1 LTYTTTNNNNIYQL
15 INNIHS
21 SLAIMKVEIE
31 LYIKEEDETVVMEK
45 VSSLTKQAK
54 QEGFKID
61 EIELKGS
68 KHNNNNNNNMN
79 QDKQK
84 NKSSK

>member
-1 LTYTTTNNNNIYQL
+1 
-15 INNIHS
+15 
-21 SLAIMKVEIE
+21 MKIEIE
-31 LYIKEEDETVVMEK
+31 LYIEEQDETVVMEK
-45 VSSLTKQAK
+45 VSSLTRQAK

-68 KHNNNNNNNMN
+68 KHNNNNNMN

-84 NKSSK
+84 NKFSK

>member
-1 LTYTTTNNNNIYQL
+1 
-15 INNIHS
+15 
-21 SLAIMKVEIE
+21 MKIEIE
-31 LYIKEEDETVVMEK
+31 LYIEEQDETVVMEK

-84 NKSSK
+84 NKFSK

>member
-1 LTYTTTNNNNIYQL
+1 
-15 INNIHS
+15 
-21 SLAIMKVEIE
+21 MKIEIE
-31 LYIKEEDETVVMEK
+31 LYIKEEDEAVVMEK

-54 QEGFKID
+54 QEGFNVG

-79 QDKQK
+79 QDKHK

>member
-1 LTYTTTNNNNIYQL
+1 
-15 INNIHS
+15 
-21 SLAIMKVEIE
+21 MKIEIE
-31 LYIKEEDETVVMEK
+31 LYIEEQDETVVMEK
-45 VSSLTKQAK
+45 VSSLTRQAK

-68 KHNNNNNNNMN
+68 RHNNNNMN

>member
-1 LTYTTTNNNNIYQL
+1 
-15 INNIHS
+15 
-21 SLAIMKVEIE
+21 MKIEIE
-31 LYIKEEDETVVMEK
+31 LYIEEQDETVVMEK
-45 VSSLTKQAK
+45 VSSLTRQAK

-61 EIELKGS
+61 EIELKAS
-68 KHNNNNNNNMN
+68 RHNNNNMN

>member
-1 LTYTTTNNNNIYQL
+1 
-15 INNIHS
+15 
-21 SLAIMKVEIE
+21 MKIEIE
-31 LYIKEEDETVVMEK
+31 LYIEEQDETVVMEK
-45 VSSLTKQAK
+45 VSSLTRQAK

-68 KHNNNNNNNMN
+68 KHNNNNNNMN

-84 NKSSK
+84 NKFSKNSRRYNKLDNP

>member
-1 LTYTTTNNNNIYQL
+1 
-15 INNIHS
+15 
-21 SLAIMKVEIE
+21 MKIEIE
-31 LYIKEEDETVVMEK
+31 LYIEEQDETVVMEK

-68 KHNNNNNNNMN
+68 KHNNNNNNMN

-84 NKSSK
+84 NKFSKNSRRYNKLDNP